1 MGGSQGSKPEA
12 PEELR
17 IMLIG
22 KTGAG
27 KTSIMN
33 TFLGK
38 AAVTKNSFASD
49 EAPCTTETAPFGN
62 QRLVL
67 ADTLGLCHTS
77 KSKEEVLSKLIA
89 STFQFDSEQGPH
101 VFLYVHRW
109 EDGFTTHDVE
119 RVKVLRRIFGKEAM
133 RYFFLLITHINGDL
147 SGGQKNQI
155 RKFIKKVGFKT
166 QKYCVINN
174 RGNENR
180 KTKEQKELVKEINEM
195 VENNKLRNYTKEM
208 FEHAQEVLRNQ
219 IQKSKTQRQM
229 GAGDQ
234 HVATVA
240 KALLSPV
247 LPADFV
253 TVVLQANV
261 WLATKFDNCLT

>member
-1 MGGSQGSKPEA
+1 
-12 PEELR
+12 
-17 IMLIG
+17 MLIG

-38 AAVTKNSFASD
+38 AAVTNSLFASD
-49 EAPCTTETAPFGN
+49 EAPCTTETTPFGN

-77 KSKEEVLSKLIA
+77 KSKEEVLSKIIA
-89 STFQFDSEQGPH
+89 STFQFNSEQGPH
-101 VFLYVHRW
+101 VFLYVHGW
-109 EDGFTTHDVE
+109 QGDFTTQDVE
-119 RVKVLRRIFGKEAM
+119 RVKVLRRIFGKEVM
-133 RYFFLLITHINGDL
+133 RYFFLLITHIDGDL
-147 SGGQKNQI
+147 SGRQRNQI

-174 RGNENR
+174 RGNEKD
-180 KTKEQKELVKEINEM
+180 KTKEQKQLVKEINEM
-195 VENNKLRNYTKEM
+195 VQNNKLRNYTKEL
-208 FEHAQEVLRNQ
+208 FEHAQEVLGKQ

-247 LPADFV
+247 LPAEFV
-253 TVVLQANV
+253 TFALQANV
-261 WLATKFDNCLT
+261 WLATKFDNCLTQ

>member
-1 MGGSQGSKPEA
+1 
-12 PEELR
+12 
-17 IMLIG
+17 MLIG

-33 TFLGK
+33 TFLGR
-38 AAVTKNSFASD
+38 AAVTKRLFASD

-89 STFQFDSEQGPH
+89 STFQFDSKQGPH
-101 VFLYVHRW
+101 VFLYVHSW

-119 RVKVLRRIFGKEAM
+119 RVKVLRRIFGKEVM
-133 RYFFLLITHINGDL
+133 HYFFLLITRIDGDL
-147 SGGQKNQI
+147 SSEQRNQI

-174 RGNENR
+174 RGDE
-180 KTKEQKELVKEINEM
+180 KEKQKEELVKEINEM
-195 VENNKLRNYTKEM
+195 VENNKLRNYTKEL
-208 FEHAQEVLRNQ
+208 FEHAQEVLRKQ

-247 LPADFV
+247 LPVDFV
-253 TVVLQANV
+253 TLVLQANV
-261 WLATKFDNCLT
+261 WLATKFGDCLTK